1 MDDTCQGWFQSLFN
15 SEGVTLL
22 YPKEKIDNRNP
33 ERVILLLEKD
43 GDAMLTL
50 KG

>member
-1 MDDTCQGWFQSLFN
+1 VSGLV
-15 SEGVTLL
+15 SEIVQLRRSDIVV
-22 YPKEKIDNRNP
+22 KEKIDNRNP